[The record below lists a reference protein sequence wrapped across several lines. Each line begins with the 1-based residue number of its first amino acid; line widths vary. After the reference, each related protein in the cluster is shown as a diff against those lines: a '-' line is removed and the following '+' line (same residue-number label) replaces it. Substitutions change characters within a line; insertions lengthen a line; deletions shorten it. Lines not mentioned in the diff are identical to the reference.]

1 MILGVKMGQ
10 ATDNRSITPDER
22 HVVEE
27 LDRFAARPEVLAAL
41 RRAQA
46 DAVKKLQR
54 SPNLPATFVSLEPS
68 DLGGAAPAAIGSI
81 RVAVTR
87 GADGLG
93 VERHANSTQY
103 LFALDGPVETHV
115 ETEDGWRVD
124 RYGRGGP
131 ALLEERWH
139 VVPPGVW
146 HKSVAPGQRNWCV
159 VALHS
164 AKDVSDEYR

>member
-1 MILGVKMGQ
+1 MNDLSSRNWTEF
-10 ATDNRSITPDER
+10 ATRPD
-22 HVVEE
+22 
-27 LDRFAARPEVLAAL
+27 VLAAL

-54 SPNLPATFVSLEPS
+54 NPNIAATFISLDPL
-68 DLGGAAPAAIGSI
+68 DLGCAAPAVIGTI

-87 GADGLG
+87 DAEGEG

-115 ETEDGWRVD
+115 QTKDGWRVD
-124 RYGRGGP
+124 RFGQGDP
-131 ALLEERWH
+131 AVIENRWH

-146 HKSVAPGQRNWCV
+146 HKSVAPGGRNWSV
-159 VALHS
+159 VAFHS
-164 AKDVSDEYR
+164 ARDVSDELQ